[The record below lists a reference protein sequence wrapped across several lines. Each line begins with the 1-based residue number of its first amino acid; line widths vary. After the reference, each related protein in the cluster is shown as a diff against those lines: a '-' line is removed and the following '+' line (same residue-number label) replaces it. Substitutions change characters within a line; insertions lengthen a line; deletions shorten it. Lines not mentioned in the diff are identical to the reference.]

1 MKQIINYLLTIIL
14 WIAGIMLVF
23 FKFPYLLYF
32 LLIMHFVELIMVGW
46 KTGKDSQLSTPGIL
60 IMCMLFG
67 NYWWRP
73 IRQRIKEE
81 ELSEKD
87 FMEV

>member
-14 WIAGIMLVF
+14 WIAAIVLVF
-23 FKFPYLLYF
+23 FKFPYLAYF
-32 LLIMHFVELIMVGW
+32 LLAMHFVELLLVGW
-46 KTGKDSQLSTPGIL
+46 KTGKAAQLSTLCIL

>member
-14 WIAGIMLVF
+14 WIAGIVLVF
-23 FKFPYLLYF
+23 FKFPYLVYF
-32 LLIMHFVELIMVGW
+32 LLIMHLVELLMVGW
-46 KTGKDSQLSTPGIL
+46 KTGKAAQLSTPGIL
-60 IMCMLFG
+60 VMCMLFG
-67 NYWWRP
+67 NYWWKP

-81 ELSEKD
+81 ALSEKD